1 MADAPAYCLTSSTGL
16 FPVLRLSLVR
26 QFKMAANKRKFM
38 VPSVDD
44 LDERNEVSKPKSLF
58 NVYKKSTGSVQET
71 TDDSFPRA
79 GRANDLDN
87 TESSLKTI
95 QKEVSLV
102 ESRKENDLGQRTV
115 EDNCMLN
122 HESLVKEAL
131 RPAENS
137 LPSANDSGTLKPAVV
152 GKTFRE
158 TFAFLDNTS
167 HYKETVA
174 KIKEKEYVITGLF
187 TYHNLAKLQF
197 QYLVTSPPS
206 HLTTNEITTK
216 KYI

>member
-1 MADAPAYCLTSSTGL
+1 
-16 FPVLRLSLVR
+16 
-26 QFKMAANKRKFM
+26 MAANKRKFT
-38 VPSVDD
+38 VPSVDN

-58 NVYKKSTGSVQET
+58 NVYKKSTGSVQEKT
-71 TDDSFPRA
+71 NDSFPRA

-95 QKEVSLV
+95 QKEVSLAQCR
-102 ESRKENDLGQRTV
+102 EENDLGQRTTV
-115 EDNCMLN
+115 EDNCTLN
-122 HESLVKEAL
+122 HESLVKEAV

-137 LPSANDSGTLKPAVV
+137 LPSANDSGTVKPAIV
-152 GKTFRE
+152 GKTFRQ

-187 TYHNLAKLQF
+187 TYND
-197 QYLVTSPPS
+197 LVMLRNRHQEIYILIRIERTS
-206 HLTTNEITTK
+206 L
-216 KYI
+216 